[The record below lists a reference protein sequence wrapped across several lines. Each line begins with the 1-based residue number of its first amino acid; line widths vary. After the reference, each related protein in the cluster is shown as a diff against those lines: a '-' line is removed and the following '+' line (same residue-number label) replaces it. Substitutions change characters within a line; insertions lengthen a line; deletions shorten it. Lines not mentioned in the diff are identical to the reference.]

1 MSQNQGP
8 IIILVAPQMGE
19 NIGATARAMKN
30 FNVSELRIVSP
41 RDGWPSKQAISM
53 AVSAVN
59 ILDNAKIY
67 DDLADCIKDIDYL
80 YATSSAS
87 RNMNKD
93 YVLSKNLAQDYPLGL
108 KVGIMFGRENS
119 GLKNSEIIHANK
131 IINIHT
137 GDFSSLNIA
146 QSVIIICYELFHDKL
161 LKATI
166 SNEQILASRG
176 ELGYFF
182 EHLFSELDQK
192 NFFKVPEK
200 KNHMTQNIINIFT
213 RIDKLSSSELQ
224 TLRGIIT
231 NLSL

>member
-1 MSQNQGP
+1 MSDNQGL

-30 FNVSELRIVSP
+30 FDVSELRIVAP
-41 RDGWPSKQAISM
+41 RDGWPSKQAMSM
-53 AVSAVN
+53 AVSAVS

-67 DDLADCIKDIDYL
+67 DDLEDCIEDIDYL
-80 YATSSAS
+80 YATSSTS
-87 RNMNKD
+87 RNMNKE
-93 YVLSKNLAQDYPLGL
+93 YVLSKDLAQDYPIGL

-119 GLKNSEIIHANK
+119 GLRNSEIIHAHK

-146 QSVIIICYELFHDKL
+146 QSVIIICYEIFHSRP
-161 LKATI
+161 LKANVT
-166 SNEQILASRG
+166 NEQILASRG

-182 EHLFSELDQK
+182 EHLFSELDKK

-200 KNHMTQNIINIFT
+200 RNQMTQNIINIFT
-213 RIDKLSSSELQ
+213 RIDKLSNSELQ
-224 TLRGIIT
+224 TLRGIVT
-231 NLSL
+231 SLSS